1 MKRLTKTY
9 KDGTH
14 GVSDEWEDRE
24 NSYAYKDALIESVG
38 QYEDLELTPEQ
49 IREIDRLYASKCK
62 EVAELQ
68 EKIEELNLEY
78 NLKSDI
84 LKRVE
89 RSNVDF
95 IDEIMMFR
103 GKIADGKL
111 IELPCKL
118 GTNVYLLNTLGN
130 KENWRVYKRKVSKF
144 VYQQYRCKR
153 IEVHFE
159 EGRGYTLDGAFGDTV
174 FLSRK
179 EAEQA
184 LKRMKGE

>member
-1 MKRLTKTY
+1 MNRLTVPDVKTE
-9 KDGTH
+9 KGTRR
-14 GVSDEWEDRE
+14 SFIDEPAVRKEAMTIYW
-24 NSYAYKDALIESVG
+24 ALKE
-38 QYEDLELTPEQ
+38 YEDLGLTPDQ
-49 IREIDRLYASKCK
+49 IKEVDRLYSEKCK
-62 EVAELQ
+62 EVAEYQ
-68 EKIEELNLEY
+68 KKIE
-78 NLKSDI
+78 
-84 LKRVE
+84 
-89 RSNVDF
+89 
-95 IDEIMMFR
+95 
-103 GKIADGKL
+103 DGRL
-111 IELPCKL
+111 IELPYKL